1 MFKVHTKKSEQ
12 TTWVAKFKEL
22 KKMPRYESR
31 NKMPVETRDRIAI
44 QRGAFRL
51 DCLMK
56 VP

>member
-22 KKMPRYESR
+22 K
-31 NKMPVETRDRIAI
+31 KMPVETRDRIAI